1 MSRIEK
7 KLRTSLLIER
17 NKWPRLFKLLRI
29 SRNNILYPPPKKK
42 AKEEINQTIPPFHGL
57 AKSLSE
63 DNKSVEVA
71 T

>member
-7 KLRTSLLIER
+7 KVRISLLIER
-17 NKWPRLFKLLRI
+17 NKWPTLFKLLRI
-29 SRNNILYPPPKKK
+29 SRNNILLQKKK

-71 T
+71 A

>member
-17 NKWPRLFKLLRI
+17 NKWPTLFKLLRI
-29 SRNNILYPPPKKK
+29 SRNNILLQKKK

>member
-7 KLRTSLLIER
+7 KVRISLLIER
-17 NKWPRLFKLLRI
+17 NKWPTLFKLLRI
-29 SRNNILYPPPKKK
+29 SRNNILLQKKK

>member
-1 MSRIEK
+1 MAKVIQITSNFK
-7 KLRTSLLIER
+7 KQHSL
-17 NKWPRLFKLLRI
+17 
-29 SRNNILYPPPKKK
+29 SSSKKK